1 MYRCTVLHWMCI
13 RPPHS
18 DHRSRVVVTTDA
30 FVWKGCTTAA
40 AECRGFWSWA
50 EFAKG
55 PQWSVLRP
63 FLKDGSALSL
73 RIIFTLGIVMASSS
87 VLARVNTA
95 SQAAHEILRQVWIC
109 AFQARLSP
117 HPPSPPSAALHHA
130 PPSLP
135 PQ

>member
-1 MYRCTVLHWMCI
+1 M
-13 RPPHS
+13 
-18 DHRSRVVVTTDA
+18 
-30 FVWKGCTTAA
+30 

-55 PQWSVLRP
+55 PKWSVLGP

-109 AFQARLSP
+109 AFQVLQ
-117 HPPSPPSAALHHA
+117 PPSPPAPVDRLPSWTVSHPISTQCSRQSAT
-130 PPSLP
+130 
-135 PQ
+135 